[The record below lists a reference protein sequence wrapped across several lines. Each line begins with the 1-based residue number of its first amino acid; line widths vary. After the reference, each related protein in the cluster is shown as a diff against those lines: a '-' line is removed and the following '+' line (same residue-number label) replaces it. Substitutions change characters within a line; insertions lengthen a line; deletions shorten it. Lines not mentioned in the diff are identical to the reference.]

1 MHGRYAVALRWKG
14 ASRASLALQAA
25 RPSLS
30 AGPLSASDAR
40 CFASGPHF
48 EGFPFGGGFPG
59 GFQAP
64 PRGNSDKYYNVLG
77 IDKSASQDD
86 IKRAYKKAAMSNH
99 PDRGGD
105 EATFK
110 EISKA
115 YAVLSNPEKRAIY
128 DQHGEEA
135 LENMEQGGGP
145 QAGANPFDLFE
156 QIFGFKGGGQRQRG
170 KPRTPDSQYELQ
182 VSLEELYRGTSREI
196 VFNRDALCR
205 DCDGFGGHDRRTC
218 PVCKGTGTQV
228 HVHQVGPF
236 LQQSQSVCGKC
247 SGKGFIIPPG
257 KSCKTCK
264 SRGTVKERSTFT
276 VDVERGLQDGHEFR
290 FRGQADEALG
300 HDAGDVVIIVMQR
313 PHKVFHRS
321 RDALIMTKSLTL
333 SEALCGFQFSTTFLD
348 GEELVIRSA
357 SGQVTKPG
365 DVMIIEGKGM
375 PRPHGQKPGDLHL
388 ILEVEFPKQLPPEN
402 HDKLREALGG
412 DALPD
417 KKSGTETARRLSPR
431 ATQTFKQQLAQE
443 KHSRERGRGGQQQAD
458 CVQQ

>member
-1 MHGRYAVALRWKG
+1 MNRRCVAALRWTG
-14 ASRASLALQAA
+14 ASRASRCLQAA
-25 RPSLS
+25 RPSVA
-30 AGPLSASDAR
+30 AGSLAGADSR

-64 PRGNSDKYYNVLG
+64 RGNSDKYYNVLG
-77 IDKSASQDD
+77 IDKNASQDE
-86 IKRAYKKAAMSNH
+86 IKRAYKKAAMTSH

-115 YAVLSNPEKRAIY
+115 YSVLSNPEKRAIY

-135 LENMEQGGGP
+135 LENMEQGGGQ

-182 VSLEELYRGTSREI
+182 VTLEDLYRGTTREI

-218 PVCKGTGTQV
+218 PACKGTGVQV
-228 HVHQVGPF
+228 QVHQVGPF
-236 LQQSQSVCGKC
+236 LQQSQSACAKC
-247 SGKGFIIPPG
+247 AGKGFIIPPG

-264 SRGTVKERSTFT
+264 GRGIVKERSTFT

-290 FRGQADEALG
+290 FRGQADEAPG
-300 HDAGDVVIIVMQR
+300 HDAGDVVIIVRQK
-313 PHKVFHRS
+313 PHKVFHRV
-321 RDALIMTKSLTL
+321 RDGLVMTKSLTL

-348 GEELVIRSA
+348 GEQLVVRSA
-357 SGQVTKPG
+357 SGQVIRPG
-365 DVMIIEGKGM
+365 DIMIIEGKGM
-375 PRPHGQKPGDLHL
+375 PRPHGQSPGDLHL
-388 ILEVEFPKQLPPEN
+388 ILEVEFPKELSPES
-402 HDKLREALGG
+402 HDKIRDVLGG
-412 DALPD
+412 ERLPE
-417 KKSGTETARRLSPR
+417 KEPGTPIARRLGPKAS
-431 ATQTFKQQLAQE
+431 QNVKQLLAEEAQS
-443 KHSRERGRGGQQQAD
+443 KDRRGHQQQAE